1 MSLARAL
8 PLSIALLLAAC
19 GQGPDVPAPPVP
31 APGGT
36 AAGTKPTVAAVR
48 PGTVNVMVE
57 EYFIARRAL
66 QPAWAAAFGLP
77 PAAGAPI
84 DIAPQAVANR
94 LRLDRDML
102 ARAEALDVRGLSPA
116 EQFTHAVF
124 LHDLREGI
132 AGARF
137 PDELLP
143 FSAPDGG
150 FGPWTAQAAARGV
163 VPLASEAQREAWL
176 QQLALWPAWVT
187 QVEANLIAG
196 QARGVAL
203 PAPAAEWVSRR
214 VTALGKAPFTL
225 PPAALRALPAADR
238 EAFARRHAEV
248 LDTQVR
254 PAIARLQTVVQER
267 MVPGARSTEA
277 WVDLPLGAD
286 WYAHRLRVAT
296 GLPLDAKAWHQAGER
311 EVARLEAALQALR
324 GEVVPETPASPATA
338 ADATAAA
345 ASPAPAAP
353 VAALRLE
360 PLPMAT
366 VPRWRRVMPRL
377 AHRHGYGL
385 YRALSVESPGEQ
397 ALEAARQ
404 AAAMIVVDTGLH
416 AERWTRTQAA
426 EYLTDHTAL
435 SPAAAEERV
444 DAALTLPG
452 VWLAPGAGYLRL
464 RQLREEAERV
474 QGPRFD
480 AAAFDRQ
487 LAIDG
492 PLPLDLLEERVRRW
506 LRAG

>member
-1 MSLARAL
+1 VKVARAL
-8 PLSIALLLAAC
+8 PLLMALLLAAC
-19 GQGPDVPAPPVP
+19 GKAAVAPAPAGKPAGSPPVDKP
-31 APGGT
+31 AAT
-36 AAGTKPTVAAVR
+36 ATLQAAAR
-48 PGTVNVMVE
+48 PGAVNVMVE

-66 QPAWAAAFGLP
+66 QPAWAASFGLP
-77 PAAGAPI
+77 PAPGAPVE
-84 DIAPQAVANR
+84 IAPQAIANR
-94 LRLDRDML
+94 LRLDRDAL
-102 ARAEALDVRGLSPA
+102 ARALALDVRGLSAA
-116 EQFTHAVF
+116 EQFTHALFV
-124 LHDLREGI
+124 HDLREGI
-132 AGARF
+132 EGAHF

-163 VPLASEAQREAWL
+163 VPLATAAQREAWL
-176 QQLALWPAWVT
+176 EQLALWPSWVR

-203 PAPAAEWVSRR
+203 PAPGAEWVARR
-214 VTALGKAPFTL
+214 VAAVAKSPFAL
-225 PPAALRALPAADR
+225 PPATLRSLATADR
-238 EAFARRHAEV
+238 EAFVRRHAEV
-248 LDTQVR
+248 LETQVR
-254 PAIARLQTVVQER
+254 PAIARLQQVVAER
-267 MVPGARSTEA
+267 MVPGARTTEA

-286 WYAHRLRVAT
+286 WYAYRLRVAT

-311 EVARLEAALQALR
+311 EVARLEAVLQAMR
-324 GEVVPETPASPATA
+324 GAVGPGAPEA
-338 ADATAAA
+338 ADVGPPV
-345 ASPAPAAP
+345 PAPPTARP
-353 VAALRLE
+353 PLRLE
-360 PLPMAT
+360 PLPIAA

-385 YRALSVESPGEQ
+385 YRALSVESPAEQ

-426 EYLTDHTAL
+426 EYLTDHTVL

-444 DAALTLPG
+444 DAALTLPT

-487 LAIDG
+487 LAVDG
-492 PLPLDLLEERVRRW
+492 PLPLGILEDRIRRW

>member
-1 MSLARAL
+1 MTLARAL

-19 GQGPDVPAPPVP
+19 GQGPVAPAPAAKP
-31 APGGT
+31 AGQSP
-36 AAGTKPTVAAVR
+36 AAPASTVTTVAPAR
-48 PGTVNVMVE
+48 PGAVNVMVE

-77 PAAGAPI
+77 PAAGAPA

-102 ARAEALDVRGLSPA
+102 ARAQALDVRGLSPA
-116 EQFTHAVF
+116 EQFTHALFV
-124 LHDLREGI
+124 HDLREGI
-132 AGARF
+132 EGAHF

-176 QQLALWPAWVT
+176 QQLALWPAWVK
-187 QVEANLIAG
+187 QVEANLVTG
-196 QARGVAL
+196 QSRGVAL
-203 PAPAAEWVSRR
+203 PTAAAEWVSRR
-214 VTALGKAPFTL
+214 VAALGKAPFAL
-225 PPAALRALPAADR
+225 PPAALRTLPAADR
-238 EAFARRHAEV
+238 DAFVRRHAEV

-254 PAIARLQTVVQER
+254 PAIARLQQVVTER

-286 WYAHRLRVAT
+286 WYAYRLRAAT

-311 EVARLEAALQALR
+311 EVARLDAALQALR
-324 GEVVPETPASPATA
+324 GAVVPATPAAGEA
-338 ADATAAA
+338 APVA
-345 ASPAPAAP
+345 PAPVAP

-360 PLPMAT
+360 ALPMAA

-397 ALEAARQ
+397 ALEVARQ

-426 EYLTDHTAL
+426 EYLADHTTL
-435 SPAAAEERV
+435 TPAAAEERV
-444 DAALTLPG
+444 DAALTLPA

-492 PLPLDLLEERVRRW
+492 PLPLDLLEERLRRW